1 MDKYLYGASLQGL
14 QEFIFKTNKLKEIIG
29 ASEIIKGF
37 DEIDFKKEFSLQD
50 APEIIL
56 QAAGNVRMIFENVDD
71 VKKIVKY
78 LPKKMMEKAFGITHS
93 QSVVKLDSYAEA
105 SFKLEQNLKI
115 QRNKNLLP
123 LDLHESAFGINPKT
137 GLPAVCVKAGDF
149 YDKASLQKTEAYNE
163 AKAKDRSLE
172 NLNIKNAKNKIAI
185 IHIDGN
191 GLGGIVRELQK
202 HDIREFSKTLDK
214 ATKEAYKKAEGSC
227 LRDETDSK
235 KIRKVILGGDDVTLI
250 CSADIALDFTYSFLK
265 NFEKNTK
272 NIYKN
277 RSLSACAGIA
287 YCNEKFPFFYAVKL
301 AENLCAYAKKHSKAI
316 KEDLPP
322 SSLMFHNI
330 QSSNVES
337 FAKFIADELVINGV
351 CCDFGPYYIDNSPR
365 IKDFLALK
373 QDFQKK
379 NSPKGRLRDWLNT
392 LKVDRNHAN
401 AELKRIDEI
410 FAPKWKSENF
420 EKLYSG
426 LSLGHLIIKDNG
438 IEKTP
443 IYDILQILSVEDF
456 KEEE

>member
-1 MDKYLYGASLQGL
+1 
-14 QEFIFKTNKLKEIIG
+14 
-29 ASEIIKGF
+29 
-37 DEIDFKKEFSLQD
+37 
-50 APEIIL
+50 
-56 QAAGNVRMIFENVDD
+56 
-71 VKKIVKY
+71 
-78 LPKKMMEKAFGITHS
+78 
-93 QSVVKLDSYAEA
+93 
-105 SFKLEQNLKI
+105 
-115 QRNKNLLP
+115 
-123 LDLHESAFGINPKT
+123 
-137 GLPAVCVKAGDF
+137 
-149 YDKASLQKTEAYNE
+149 
-163 AKAKDRSLE
+163 
-172 NLNIKNAKNKIAI
+172 
-185 IHIDGN
+185 
-191 GLGGIVRELQK
+191 
-202 HDIREFSKTLDK
+202 
-214 ATKEAYKKAEGSC
+214 
-227 LRDETDSK
+227 
-235 KIRKVILGGDDVTLI
+235 
-250 CSADIALDFTYSFLK
+250 
-265 NFEKNTK
+265 
-272 NIYKN
+272 
-277 RSLSACAGIA
+277 
-287 YCNEKFPFFYAVKL
+287 
-301 AENLCAYAKKHSKAI
+301 
-316 KEDLPP
+316 
-322 SSLMFHNI
+322 MFHNI